1 MELSTPTLQSRFAQI
16 KNNLDNE
23 CAQRIPRSEVIR
35 ANSKEFFSLLSTH
48 WPVQPSGLR
57 FYVSSI
63 MHVGAYTPVSK
74 AFYDGL
80 RDVTED

>member
-1 MELSTPTLQSRFAQI
+1 MELLTPLLQSRFAQI

-23 CAQRIPRSEVIR
+23 CSQRTPRSEVIR
-35 ANSKEFFSLLSTH
+35 ANSKEFFFLLNTH
-48 WPVQPSGLR
+48 WPVQPQGLR

-63 MHVGAYTPVSK
+63 MHVAAYAPVSK

-80 RDVTED
+80 RDVTQQ